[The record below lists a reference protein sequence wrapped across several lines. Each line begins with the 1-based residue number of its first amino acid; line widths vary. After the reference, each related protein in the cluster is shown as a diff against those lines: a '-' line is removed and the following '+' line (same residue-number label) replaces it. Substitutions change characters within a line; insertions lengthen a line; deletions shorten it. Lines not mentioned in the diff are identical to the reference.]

1 MATLAEINETLIRV
15 DDNTETTSKG
25 INSFVTFLRDTKRK
39 DLENAREAKNATVK
53 MRTEATTNKGGQKE
67 KDGGSI
73 LDTVRN
79 MLAGAT
85 LAKLASTIGK
95 GLIKRVLGPAV
106 IATFSDEI
114 VDFLLPDGFENQ
126 AIRDALSGALTGGAI
141 GFAVGGPLGAAIGAG
156 LGALFKNERFKKAIG
171 ELGTTLKEQGKVLL
185 EKIEPAM
192 IRFKDS
198 IVELFNSFG
207 ITKEG
212 VVEGLAGALTFIGN
226 AAASGVESLTRLAK
240 GDFESVGS
248 DMLKGIGL
256 ISAVGAL
263 LMPGKFLKL
272 FGLLAGIAKGPAG
285 KLITAIRAGGGKLLT
300 SALAALGIASAASST
315 GDPKKT
321 DSKSTQPKAQPGSVV
336 KSAKGNLM
344 IAGPDGKATTVKAP
358 PGSKVGD
365 VPKQPKAPS
374 KFARFNKFLRIPG
387 IAQLMAATDAFIVL
401 SSDMP
406 LNEKIKRMGGIFG
419 GLLGSGGGA
428 LLGGAIGSIVPGPG
442 NALGALIG
450 GVGGYIAGD
459 YLGNKLAEMLL
470 GDQRATIKPPT
481 GSDQMRMGRGGP
493 TQTFK
498 KPTAT
503 GGSEIK
509 SSIQTTERR
518 PDAMGVTSSPT
529 IVDNSNRTN
538 INNNSSAVIGQG
550 NIIDIQDQ
558 FLQYT

>member
-1 MATLAEINETLIRV
+1 MATLAEINETLTRV

-25 INSFVTFLRDTKRK
+25 INSFVNFLKDNKRK
-39 DLENAREAKNATVK
+39 DLENAREAKNTAVK

-67 KDGGSI
+67 KGDSGV

-79 MLAGAT
+79 MLAGASLARLAPVLGRT
-85 LAKLASTIGK
+85 LL
-95 GLIKRVLGPAV
+95 KRVLGPAA
-106 IATFSDEI
+106 IAVFAEDI
-114 VDFLLPDGFENQ
+114 VEMLLPDGLDNPE
-126 AIRDALSGALTGGAI
+126 LKKALTGGLQGAAL
-141 GFAVGGPLGAAIGAG
+141 GFAIGGPLGAAIGG
-156 LGALFKNERFKKAIG
+156 GVGALMTNENFKNAVK
-171 ELGTTLKEQGKVLL
+171 ELGTTLKEQAKVLYEKL
-185 EKIEPAM
+185 EPTIINFKNNFIEFFDA
-192 IRFKDS
+192 
-198 IVELFNSFG
+198 LG

-212 VVEGLAGALTFIGN
+212 VTEGLAKGLKFVGD
-226 AAASGVESLTRLAK
+226 AAASGVESLTKLVK
-240 GDFESVGS
+240 GDFEFMDIV
-248 DMLKGIGL
+248 KGITTIG
-256 ISAVGAL
+256 AVAAL
-263 LMPGKFLKL
+263 LMPGKFVKFL
-272 FGLLAGIAKGPAG
+272 GLLAGKKGLLGLLQKGAG
-285 KLITAIRAGGGKLLT
+285 ALGLT
-300 SALAALGIASAASST
+300 SLLGLA
-315 GDPKKT
+315 
-321 DSKSTQPKAQPGSVV
+321 SKDTPDAGTKGTQPQPKAQPGSVV

-387 IAQLMAATDAFIVL
+387 IAQLMAATDAFLVL

-419 GLLGSGGGA
+419 GLLGSGAGT
-428 LLGGAIGSIVPGPG
+428 
-442 NALGALIG
+442 ALGAAIGVVGGPPGIALGSLIG
-450 GVGGYIAGD
+450 GVGGYVAGD
-459 YLGNKLAEMLL
+459 YFGNKLAELLL
-470 GDQRATIKPPT
+470 GDQKATVKPPA

-493 TQTFK
+493 TQTFS
-498 KPTAT
+498 KPAAT

-518 PDAMGVTSSPT
+518 PDAMGATSSPT

-538 INNNSSAVIGQG
+538 ISNNSSAVIGQG